1 MIVLARPN
9 RAGNADRFYALE
21 VAPTLFG
28 EWAVLL
34 EWGRHGAPGRTLTR
48 YFPDQVA
55 AERDSAA
62 RIKAKRRRGYAP
74 KPY

>member
-9 RAGNADRFYALE
+9 RARNADRFYALE

-34 EWGRHGAPGRTLTR
+34 EWCRNGAPDRTLTR
-48 YFPDQVA
+48 YLGF
-55 AERDSAA
+55 E
-62 RIKAKRRRGYAP
+62 
-74 KPY
+74 